1 MSLLPPS
8 LSASMEYQAAPI
20 DGLTGNFSL
29 FSRTLCVVSANL
41 GKALRPRDSSFSCAQ
56 RPQDSTFSERSHRT
70 NAESEQT
77 HPFFLPSWI
86 GWTLRFHFN

>member
-41 GKALRPRDSSFSCAQ
+41 GKALRPRDSTFSCAQ
-56 RPQDSTFSERSHRT
+56 RPQDSTFSGNTITPPLTLILSA
-70 NAESEQT
+70 NKYDGFV
-77 HPFFLPSWI
+77 FFKLKWDPS
-86 GWTLRFHFN
+86 T